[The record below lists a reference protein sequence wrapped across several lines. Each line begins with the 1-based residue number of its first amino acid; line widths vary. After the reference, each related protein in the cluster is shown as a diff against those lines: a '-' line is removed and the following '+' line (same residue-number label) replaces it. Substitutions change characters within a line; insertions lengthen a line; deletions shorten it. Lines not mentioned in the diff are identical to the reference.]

1 MEHPVLLTG
10 GASGVGEATAELL
23 LKRGR
28 KVISIDVKP
37 FTTSSF
43 EHHHCDLSDPASCLL
58 YTSPSPRDQRGS
70 GIAASG

>member
-10 GASGVGEATAELL
+10 GASGVGKAPADLL
-23 LKRGR
+23 LKRGH

-43 EHHHCDLSDPASCLL
+43 EQHHCDLSDPAVLTRPWQIC
-58 YTSPSPRDQRGS
+58 RGR
-70 GIAASG
+70 IRRF